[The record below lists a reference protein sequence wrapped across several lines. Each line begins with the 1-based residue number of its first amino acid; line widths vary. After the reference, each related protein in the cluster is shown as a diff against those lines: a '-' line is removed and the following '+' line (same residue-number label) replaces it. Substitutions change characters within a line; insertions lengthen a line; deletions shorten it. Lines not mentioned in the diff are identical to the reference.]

1 MNDFLGLA
9 AIIFIIL
16 ITLFISLRW
25 PGISKIIFVALFVRI
40 LFILIG
46 HYFITLPDSNED
58 AAEFERLAAEFAQSG
73 FFNIFSHYT
82 GASSYFISWIIAIPY
97 SLFGRSILMAKS
109 ISLFFGIGSVLLG
122 WLLTR
127 KLWNDQVANKI
138 GWIISLFPS
147 LVLYSSLTLR
157 ESYITFFLLLA
168 MIGVVDWVKTKSFKS
183 IIIATMGFIGATF
196 FHGAMITGL
205 IVFLIIILVNSIR
218 HFYKLINKGK
228 IGKKSFIFMILG
240 LIFIT
245 IYPIDKISVPKFGTF
260 QEAADLSRLSE
271 HTGNVTIGDAS
282 FPKWTKINSNIEFIY
297 KTPVRALYF
306 IFSPFPWEIKKVSHL
321 IGFFD
326 SLSYMFMAYLIFY
339 IREVI
344 LEDPALYIIL
354 SILICYFFVFGI
366 GVGNFG
372 TAFRHRSKFI
382 IEFIVIAGPFIPKL
396 LISKKT

>member
-1 MNDFLGLA
+1 
-9 AIIFIIL
+9 
-16 ITLFISLRW
+16 
-25 PGISKIIFVALFVRI
+25 
-40 LFILIG
+40 
-46 HYFITLPDSNED
+46 
-58 AAEFERLAAEFAQSG
+58 
-73 FFNIFSHYT
+73 
-82 GASSYFISWIIAIPY
+82 
-97 SLFGRSILMAKS
+97 
-109 ISLFFGIGSVLLG
+109 
-122 WLLTR
+122 
-127 KLWNDQVANKI
+127 
-138 GWIISLFPS
+138 
-147 LVLYSSLTLR
+147 
-157 ESYITFFLLLA
+157 
-168 MIGVVDWVKTKSFKS
+168 
-183 IIIATMGFIGATF
+183 
-196 FHGAMITGL
+196 
-205 IVFLIIILVNSIR
+205 
-218 HFYKLINKGK
+218 
-228 IGKKSFIFMILG
+228 MILG

-339 IREVI
+339 NREVI